1 MDMVSFLAVLLTPTT
16 MLVLV
21 ALLYIRRL
29 LPLMLTLLQMQLLN
43 LAEPVTERLSFKSTA
58 GAHLTSYMVSRASDS
73 CIIHPLLL
81 CFMILYGRLSQLV
94 NVIICY
100 QP

>member
-43 LAEPVTERLSFKSTA
+43 LAEPVTEHLS
-58 GAHLTSYMVSRASDS
+58 
-73 CIIHPLLL
+73 C
-81 CFMILYGRLSQLV
+81 
-94 NVIICY
+94 
-100 QP
+100 